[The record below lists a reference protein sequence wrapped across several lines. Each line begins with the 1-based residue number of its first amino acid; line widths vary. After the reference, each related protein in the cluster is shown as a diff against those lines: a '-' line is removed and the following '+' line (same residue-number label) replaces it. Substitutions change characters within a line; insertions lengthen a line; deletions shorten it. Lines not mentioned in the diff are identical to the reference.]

1 MTLKITQFGIKIT
14 LLFLRFAVKAVP
26 PEYCLYKLN
35 TSDCLGTPTPVFS
48 YYKPG
53 SRCEIE
59 IWRGCPTYNKF
70 DNEYLC
76 SHFCVYNFLKPTF
89 TTPMVSYS
97 GTEQCSHTVTKT
109 CKSGPQNI
117 AYTFNEAKQ
126 DCLPLIWGECKTP
139 NIFKEKDECIDTC
152 LGDWRNEVLSM
163 TDDEFKDIDEVLSNF
178 MTPNTTTAKKLKL
191 LDEINSTV
199 PLTPSTTEKGPT
211 LEIPTTVSVVTEES
225 TTKEVTTEVV
235 TTEEVTTTQ
244 ATTEKLT
251 TEIETEKPTI
261 EEITTEVTTEEST
274 VTTTVPT
281 STRRIRTRGTDY
293 VSEVQLPD

>member
-1 MTLKITQFGIKIT
+1 MTLKITQFGLKIA
-14 LLFLRFAVKAVP
+14 LFFLRFPVKAVP

-35 TSDCLGTPTPVFS
+35 TSDCQGTPTPVFS

-76 SHFCVYNFLKPTF
+76 SHYCIYNFLKPTL
-89 TTPMVSYS
+89 TTPMVSYD
-97 GTEQCSHTVTKT
+97 GAEQCSHSVTQT

-117 AYTFNEAKQ
+117 AYTFNETKQ
-126 DCLPLIWGECKTP
+126 ECLPLIWGECKTP

-152 LGDWRNEVLSM
+152 TGDWKNEVLNL
-163 TDDEFKDIDEVLSNF
+163 TEDEFEDIDEVLSNF

-191 LDEINSTV
+191 LDEINSTS
-199 PLTPSTTEKGPT
+199 PMKTTKEETT
-211 LEIPTTVSVVTEES
+211 LEMTTPVSVVTEES
-225 TTKEVTTEVV
+225 TTKEVTTEEVTTEEVTNEVV
-235 TTEEVTTTQ
+235 TIEEVTTTQ

-251 TEIETEKPTI
+251 PEIETEKP
-261 EEITTEVTTEEST
+261 TTEEST